1 MVEKLRAN
9 TYISDIK
16 KEIDMAGKVYL
27 SESDT
32 YMLWGR
38 AAGRCEFDGC
48 NKISHRDCL
57 DLQTLNLAERAHI
70 IARSPKGPRGSVK
83 KSKTFVDNIDNV
95 MLLVL
100 NQ

>member
-16 KEIDMAGKVYL
+16 KEINMAGKVNL

-38 AAGRCEFDGC
+38 AAGRREFDGC
-48 NKISHRDCL
+48 NKILHMDCL

-83 KSKTFVDNIDNV
+83 KLKTFVDNIDNV